1 VCGRYRES
9 QPLRALR
16 SRGYRKTTGLTF
28 EICCQV
34 AEAHSFDNRND
45 TYTTK
50 VAEGKAVLYKV
61 TMITDLSADEQST
74 GDGTD
79 VHQHVIVYT
88 YINTCVYTDQCMCV
102 LV

>member
-1 VCGRYRES
+1 M
-9 QPLRALR
+9 RALLR
-16 SRGYRKTTGLTF
+16 RGYRKTIGLTF

-74 GDGTD
+74 GYCTD
-79 VHQHVIVYT
+79 VHKHVNVYT
-88 YINTCVYTDQCMCV
+88 YINTCVHTNECMCV